1 MARDYQ
7 PLFMGVIEANRVQAV
22 QTLAEIVTDKD
33 GKTFISRLGSEDAEL
48 CIEILDDVSPDLY
61 LLVHNLSRSVRAS
74 PQSTI
79 SDPPRNRL
87 SSSR

>member
-1 MARDYQ
+1 MDVTSATD
-7 PLFMGVIEANRVQAV
+7 GAQAV
-22 QTLAEIVTDKD
+22 QTLAEILTDMD
-33 GKTFISRLGSEDAEL
+33 GKAFISGLDSKDAEL
-48 CIEILDDVSPDLY
+48 CVEILSDVSPDLY

-74 PQSTI
+74 PRNTV